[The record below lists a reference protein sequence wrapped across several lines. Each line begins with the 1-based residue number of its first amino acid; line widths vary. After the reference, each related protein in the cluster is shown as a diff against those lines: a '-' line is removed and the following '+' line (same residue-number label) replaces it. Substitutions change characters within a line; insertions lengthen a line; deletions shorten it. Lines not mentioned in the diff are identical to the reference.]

1 MLQSVATRFPACV
14 TRYDLSSTTSH
25 PALHGLVA
33 AAALALSSGCGPAPI
48 AYPPDTDIVAA
59 LRANFNEAPDN
70 ARAREL
76 VAQLGGKQGTLDYGI
91 RRVVWRQ
98 GAFETHYD
106 VQLRMGQAGADSLL
120 ALYAQMI
127 PAEARQQ
134 LPDQALQAHAQWL
147 RAHADQ
153 LAKTAP
159 QQSERLRATLDSL
172 DACYA
177 KAAVGDT
184 VPLMTGLGAL
194 LSPARDGWY
203 AERLQTAGLQLRCL
217 PL

>member
-1 MLQSVATRFPACV
+1 MA
-14 TRYDLSSTTSH
+14 
-25 PALHGLVA
+25 
-33 AAALALSSGCGPAPI
+33 GCGPSPI
-48 AYPPDTDIVAA
+48 AYPPDADIVAA
-59 LRANFNEAPDN
+59 LRANFQEAPDN

-76 VAQLGGKQGTLDYGI
+76 VAQLGGPQGALDYSI

-120 ALYAQMI
+120 ALYAQMV
-127 PAEARQQ
+127 PAQAQQQ
-134 LPDQALQAHAQWL
+134 LADKTLQAHAQWL

-159 QQSERLRATLDSL
+159 QQAERLRASLDSL
-172 DACYA
+172 NACYA
-177 KAAVGDT
+177 KAVAGDT

-203 AERLQTAGLQLRCL
+203 AERLHSAGLQLRCL